1 MTYAAKN
8 LINAVKKALD
18 KKASFPAGYNAYAN
32 SNGDLIA
39 RDIRD
44 CNTDITVFVAG
55 IVEDVAKREKI
66 YSIDALTLAAD
77 TGIFAGGA
85 ETPENFTEYYETPAE
100 NFREVVTIS
109 ADDLKAAAYSLSKDN
124 SRPILTGIH
133 LATAGYIET
142 CDGFRAYRKKIN
154 PLNIESLHDS
164 KIADGKPTEAANGLM
179 IQGRAAAYGL
189 KGNITVYNGEKYIKL
204 EDETGIILY
213 CRKYT
218 EQPYISMETIYNPT
232 AARERE
238 RAAIITIKDT
248 KALKGVLKT
257 ACSAKVDRRRG
268 ELTIRVHNGKLQ
280 YHIRALNIIGEIDAA
295 TENDTP
301 EGWYYTLNPA
311 FLMDAVINQGG
322 NTLEL
327 PASYQAP
334 AFCANGDTRALVLPI
349 RNAENPFEEYD
360 REEAEKAAEKEREA
374 LARLNEK
381 QHQEN
386 RFVNITAEDVK
397 KEVAA
402 AEEVNQEAPAT
413 DPETETAA
421 TVEKLEIVPREEK
434 PAAPVEV
441 IPPEIVKAREIY
453 KKLLACNFR
462 PTKLQEGEADIIYN
476 AYREKLQPI
485 ARKAGGLYIDTLSII
500 AAVMAIYE
508 ELEKEGI

>member
-1 MTYAAKN
+1 MTHAVKN
-8 LINAVKKALD
+8 LVNAVKKALD
-18 KKASFPAGYNAYAN
+18 KKASIAAGYNAYAN

-55 IVEDVAKREKI
+55 IVEDVTKREKI

-77 TGIFAGGA
+77 TGIFAGGVDL
-85 ETPENFTEYYETPAE
+85 PDGFNEYYETPAE
-100 NFREVVTIS
+100 NFKEVVTIS

-133 LATAGYIET
+133 LTTAGYMET
-142 CDGFRAYRKKIN
+142 CDGFRAYRKKIDT
-154 PLNIESLHDS
+154 LNTNALDDLE
-164 KIADGKPTEAANGLM
+164 TANGLM
-179 IQGRAAAYGL
+179 VQGRAAAYGL

-213 CRKYT
+213 CRKLT
-218 EQPYISMETIYNPT
+218 AQPYINMDAIYNPT
-232 AARERE
+232 AAREKA
-238 RAAIITIKDT
+238 RAAIVTIRDI

-257 ACSAKVDRRRG
+257 ACSAKVDRRHG

-301 EGWYYTLNPA
+301 AGWYYALNPA
-311 FLMDAVINQGG
+311 YLMDAVINQGG

-386 RFVNITAEDVK
+386 KFVNITAEDVK

-402 AEEVNQEAPAT
+402 AEEVNQEAPA
-413 DPETETAA
+413 EE
-421 TVEKLEIVPREEK
+421 LEIVPREEK

-485 ARKAGGLYIDTLSII
+485 ARRAGGLYIDTLSII

-508 ELEKEGI
+508 ELEEV